1 MSTNEPFNYDPYT
14 EEKEDVDEVDDF
26 DDFIEKNSTGMDYYA
41 ILNVPKT
48 VNIYNY
54 NLYIHKYKKKKK
66 KKKI

>member
-41 ILNVPKT
+41 ILND
-48 VNIYNY
+48 N
-54 NLYIHKYKKKKK
+54 KKKKNK
-66 KKKI
+66 KKK